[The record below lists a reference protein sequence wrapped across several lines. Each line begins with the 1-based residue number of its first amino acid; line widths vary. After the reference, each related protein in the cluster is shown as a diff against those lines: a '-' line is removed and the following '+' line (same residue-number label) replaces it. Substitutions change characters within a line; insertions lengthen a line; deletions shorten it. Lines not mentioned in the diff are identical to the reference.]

1 MKRILVVDD
10 DKDILQV
17 VQIVLQLQG
26 YDTMLSWKGEE
37 TLKNVN
43 SFSPDVI
50 LLDVNLGSTNGMTIC
65 TQLKSDSKTHDIPVI
80 MFSAHSNSKIKSE
93 CAADGF
99 IGKPFDI
106 FKLADIIKSQLP
118 STLN

>member
-17 VQIVLQLQG
+17 VQIVLQLKG
-26 YDTMLSWKGEE
+26 YDTMMSWKGED
-37 TLKNVN
+37 TLKNVD

-50 LLDVNLGSTNGMTIC
+50 LLDVNLGSTSGITIC
-65 TQLKSDSKTHDIPVI
+65 SQLKADSKTHDIPVI
-80 MFSAHSNSKIKSE
+80 MFSAHANSTKINSE
-93 CAADGF
+93 CGADGF

-106 FKLADIIKSQLP
+106 FNLAEIIQAKLPAA
-118 STLN
+118 